1 MLLMKV
7 FPYITQICGHIPCI
21 HSLNSCDCDRGK
33 KDLNVCM
40 RPWIRVNGS
49 LNRRVLD
56 KFLSSVLGH
65 VMLVPLC
72 SLRIVQERFSPA
84 FQPHHTR
91 ELVEVFTQLNSLI
104 ILPKPGIHII
114 FTSLLPQGYA
124 IDIQCSL
131 LAQQLLALATTNPSS
146 QLRH

>member
-21 HSLNSCDCDRGK
+21 HSLHSCDCDRGK

-114 FTSLLPQGYA
+114 FTSL
-124 IDIQCSL
+124 CSL
-131 LAQQLLALATTNPSS
+131 KATQQIFSVAIQPNSS
-146 QLRH
+146 WHQLQPTLQAS